1 VVYILDVSAGTGK
14 NERVTVEC
22 IVSWTQL

>member
-1 VVYILDVSAGTGK
+1 VVYILDVSAETGK
-14 NERVTVEC
+14 SERVTFEC